1 MSRAPKIYR
10 RPIYDEIL
18 ERAHE
23 PRQFI
28 QVLAGPR
35 QVGKTTLARQVMDA
49 IGIPGHFASADAPDP
64 EDIGWIYTQWAIGRQ
79 QAGMGGRAGGL
90 LVLDEVQKI
99 RDWSDVVK
107 QLWDED
113 TASGVPLRVMLLGS
127 SPLLVRKGLVR
138 QPGRALRDQS
148 GSSTGPIAEMRD
160 AFGWDLDTYLFY
172 GGYPGAARL
181 IKSHDRWEEY
191 ILDSIVETNL
201 SRDILLLNRVEKPA
215 LLRQLFRL
223 ACSYSGQVLS
233 YTKML
238 GTLTDAGNTVTLAHY
253 LELLGGAGMVTGIG
267 KYSGSAVRRR
277 ASSPKLL
284 ALNTGLMTATA
295 RTTFARAK
303 ADREIWSRLVQTA
316 VGAHLWAHADPDELG
331 YWREGNNEVDWVVR
345 PGKLMR
351 SRDTPMALDVKTG
364 TRAAR
369 PERWR
374 SPAFIRRAIAGHRCG
389 GIPIEDFLSAT
400 HGSGWT
406 ASATVQAAADESS
419 HAGTGPC
426 LGGIR
431 PVYRLGSGW
440 APHRRSLRAQP

>member
-1 MSRAPKIYR
+1 LSPTRKRPTVYR
-10 RPIYDEIL
+10 RPIFGEIV
-18 ERAHE
+18 ERTEE
-23 PRQFI
+23 PRRFI

-64 EDIGWIYTQWAIGRQ
+64 EDVGWIYTQWQIGRQ
-79 QAGMGGRAGGL
+79 AARNGGRAGGL

-99 RDWSDVVK
+99 RNWSDVVK

-113 TASGVPLRVMLLGS
+113 SIGETPLRVMLLGS
-127 SPLLVRKGLVR
+127 APLLVRQGLSDSLA
-138 QPGRALRDQS
+138 GRFEVIRVPHW
-148 GSSTGPIAEMRD
+148 TYAEMRD

-172 GGYPGAARL
+172 GGYPGSAPL
-181 IKSHDRWEEY
+181 IRRHERWEEY

-201 SRDILLLNRVEKPA
+201 SRDILMLNRVEKPA

-284 ALNTGLMTATA
+284 ALNTALVTATA
-295 RTTFARAK
+295 RTSIARAR
-303 ADREIWSRLVQTA
+303 ADHEFWGRLVETA
-316 VGAHLWAHADPDELG
+316 VGAHLWSHADPDELT
-331 YWREGNNEVDWVVR
+331 YWREGNNEVDWVIR
-345 PGKLMR
+345 PGRLMR
-351 SRDTPMALDVKTG
+351 VREAPMAIEVKTG
-364 TRAAR
+364 HPRGTPGTVAFTHTHRGSRALIVG
-369 PERWR
+369 
-374 SPAFIRRAIAGHRCG
+374 SG
-389 GIPIEDFLSAT
+389 GIDVEAFLST
-400 HGSGWT
+400 HPREWLDG
-406 ASATVQAAADESS
+406 
-419 HAGTGPC
+419 
-426 LGGIR
+426 
-431 PVYRLGSGW
+431 
-440 APHRRSLRAQP
+440 

>member
-1 MSRAPKIYR
+1 MKRKPKEYR
-10 RPIYDEIL
+10 RPVFAEAL
-18 ERAHE
+18 ARAHE

-35 QVGKTTLARQVMDA
+35 QVGKTTVARQVMDA

-79 QAGMGGRAGGL
+79 QARMGGRAGGL

-113 TASGVPLRVMLLGS
+113 NGAGTPLRVMILGS
-127 SPLLVRKGLVR
+127 APLLVRRGLSDSLA
-138 QPGRALRDQS
+138 GRFEIIRFTHWTFS
-148 GSSTGPIAEMRD
+148 EMRD
-160 AFGWDLDTYLFY
+160 AFGWDLDTYLFF

-181 IKSHDRWEEY
+181 VGSHDRWEEY

-223 ACSYSGQVLS
+223 ACTYSGQVLS

-284 ALNTGLMTATA
+284 ALNTALVSAAARMTLARA
-295 RTTFARAK
+295 RTDHDF
-303 ADREIWSRLVQTA
+303 WSRLIATA

-331 YWREGNNEVDWVVR
+331 WWRESNADVDWVIR
-345 PGKLMR
+345 PGKLLRGHSAPLAIEVRTGHSRGSSGARAFTHAHRGAR
-351 SRDTPMALDVKTG
+351 SLVIGA
-364 TRAAR
+364 
-369 PERWR
+369 
-374 SPAFIRRAIAGHRCG
+374 G
-389 GIPIEDFLSAT
+389 GIPIEDFL
-400 HGSGWT
+400 
-406 ASATVQAAADESS
+406 ASHPRDWLE
-419 HAGTGPC
+419 G
-426 LGGIR
+426 
-431 PVYRLGSGW
+431 
-440 APHRRSLRAQP
+440 

>member
-1 MSRAPKIYR
+1 MSPVRKKPKVYR
-10 RPIYDEIL
+10 RPIFSEIV
-18 ERAHE
+18 ERTEE
-23 PRQFI
+23 PRRFI

-64 EDIGWIYTQWAIGRQ
+64 EDVGWIYTQWQIGRQ
-79 QAGMGGRAGGL
+79 AARNGGRAGGL

-99 RDWSDVVK
+99 RNWSDVVK

-113 TASGVPLRVMLLGS
+113 SIAETPLRVMLLGS
-127 SPLLVRKGLVR
+127 APLLVRQGLSDSLA
-138 QPGRALRDQS
+138 GRFEVIRVPHW
-148 GSSTGPIAEMRD
+148 TYAEMRD

-172 GGYPGAARL
+172 GGYPGSAPL
-181 IKSHDRWEEY
+181 IRRHERWEEY

-201 SRDILLLNRVEKPA
+201 SRDILMLNRVEKPA

-284 ALNTGLMTATA
+284 ALNTALVTATA
-295 RTTFARAK
+295 RTSMARAR
-303 ADREIWSRLVQTA
+303 ADHAFWGRLVETA
-316 VGAHLWAHADPDELG
+316 VGAHLWSHADPDELT
-331 YWREGNNEVDWVVR
+331 YWREGNNEVDWVIR
-345 PGKLMR
+345 PGRLMR
-351 SRDTPMALDVKTG
+351 TREAPMAIEVKTG
-364 TRAAR
+364 HPRGMPGTVAFTHAHRGS
-369 PERWR
+369 R
-374 SPAFIRRAIAGHRCG
+374 SLIVGAG
-389 GIPIEDFLSAT
+389 GIDLEAFLS
-400 HGSGWT
+400 
-406 ASATVQAAADESS
+406 S
-419 HAGTGPC
+419 HPREW
-426 LGGIR
+426 LD
-431 PVYRLGSGW
+431 S
-440 APHRRSLRAQP
+440 

>member
-1 MSRAPKIYR
+1 MSRKPQVYR

-35 QVGKTTLARQVMDA
+35 QVGKTTVARQVMDA

-79 QAGMGGRAGGL
+79 QAKMGARAGGL

-113 TASGVPLRVMLLGS
+113 TASGIPLRVMLLGS
-127 SPLLVRKGLVR
+127 APLLVRQGLSDSLAGRFEVVR
-138 QPGRALRDQS
+138 V
-148 GSSTGPIAEMRD
+148 THWTFAEMRD

-181 IKSHDRWEEY
+181 IKSHGRWEEY

-223 ACSYSGQVLS
+223 ACAYSGQVLS

-267 KYSGSAVRRR
+267 KYSGSAIRRR

-284 ALNTGLMTATA
+284 ALNTALMTATA
-295 RTTFARAK
+295 RMSMAKVRAEPAR
-303 ADREIWSRLVQTA
+303 WGRLVETA
-316 VGAHLWAHADPDELG
+316 VGAHLWAHADPEELG

-351 SRDTPMALDVKTG
+351 ARDTPIAIEVKTG
-364 TRAAR
+364 HPRGTPGTVAFTHTHRGAR
-369 PERWR
+369 SLIVGP
-374 SPAFIRRAIAGHRCG
+374 G
-389 GIPIEDFLSAT
+389 GIDLETFLST
-400 HGSGWT
+400 HPREWLDS
-406 ASATVQAAADESS
+406 
-419 HAGTGPC
+419 
-426 LGGIR
+426 
-431 PVYRLGSGW
+431 
-440 APHRRSLRAQP
+440 

>member
-1 MSRAPKIYR
+1 MKLSRAPKVYR

-79 QAGMGGRAGGL
+79 AGGNGGRAGGL

-113 TASGVPLRVMLLGS
+113 TASGTPLRVMLLGS
-127 SPLLVRKGLVR
+127 SPLLVRKGLSDSLAGRFEIVR
-138 QPGRALRDQS
+138 VTTGPSPRCATPSAGTS
-148 GSSTGPIAEMRD
+148 TPISST
-160 AFGWDLDTYLFY
+160 
-172 GGYPGAARL
+172 AAIRAPRRL

-303 ADREIWSRLVQTA
+303 ADREVWSRLVRDGGRRA
-316 VGAHLWAHADPDELG
+316 PVGPRRSRRARLLARGQQRGRLGRASRQADALARHAD
-331 YWREGNNEVDWVVR
+331 R
-345 PGKLMR
+345 PIVSGPA
-351 SRDTPMALDVKTG
+351 TH
-364 TRAAR
+364 AAR
-369 PERWR
+369 PARSR
-374 SPAFIRRAIAGHRCG
+374 SPTRIAGHGRWS
-389 GIPIEDFLSAT
+389 SARAASRSRT
-400 HGSGWT
+400 SCPCTRGSG
-406 ASATVQAAADESS
+406 
-419 HAGTGPC
+419 
-426 LGGIR
+426 
-431 PVYRLGSGW
+431 
-440 APHRRSLRAQP
+440 

>member
-1 MSRAPKIYR
+1 MSRRQPRVYR
-10 RPIYDEIL
+10 RPVYDEIL

-23 PRQFI
+23 PRAFI

-35 QVGKTTLARQVMDA
+35 QVGKTTLARQVMGA
-49 IGIPGHFASADAPDP
+49 IGIPAHFASADAPDP

-79 QAGMGGRAGGL
+79 AARNGGRAGGL

-127 SPLLVRKGLVR
+127 APLLVRQGLSDSLA
-138 QPGRALRDQS
+138 GRFEVIRV
-148 GSSTGPIAEMRD
+148 THWTFAEMRD
-160 AFGWDLDTYLFY
+160 AFGWDLDAYLFF
-172 GGYPGAARL
+172 GGYPGAAPL
-181 IKSHDRWEEY
+181 IKRQERWEEY
-191 ILDSIVETNL
+191 ILDAIVETNL

-233 YTKML
+233 YNKML

-267 KYSGSAVRRR
+267 KYSGSAIRRR

-284 ALNTGLMTATA
+284 ALNTALMTATA
-295 RTTFARAK
+295 RTSFARAI
-303 ADREIWSRLVQTA
+303 ADHERWGRLVETA

-351 SRDTPMALDVKTG
+351 SRDTPIAIEVKTG
-364 TRAAR
+364 HPRGMPGTVAFTTTHRGAR
-369 PERWR
+369 
-374 SPAFIRRAIAGHRCG
+374 SLVVGAG
-389 GIPIEDFLSAT
+389 GIPVEDFLSA
-400 HGSGWT
+400 HPREWLDG
-406 ASATVQAAADESS
+406 
-419 HAGTGPC
+419 
-426 LGGIR
+426 
-431 PVYRLGSGW
+431 
-440 APHRRSLRAQP
+440 

>member
-1 MSRAPKIYR
+1 MTRSKRGAGYR
-10 RPIYDEIL
+10 RPVYDEII
-18 ERAHE
+18 ERTEE
-23 PRQFI
+23 PRRFI

-64 EDIGWIYTQWAIGRQ
+64 EDTGWIYTQWQIGRQ
-79 QAGMGGRAGGL
+79 AARNGGRAGGL

-113 TASGVPLRVMLLGS
+113 TASGLPLRVMLLGS
-127 SPLLVRKGLVR
+127 APLLVRQGLSDSLAGRFEIVR
-138 QPGRALRDQS
+138 V
-148 GSSTGPIAEMRD
+148 THWTYAEMRD

-172 GGYPGAARL
+172 GGYPGAASLVKRQE
-181 IKSHDRWEEY
+181 RWEEY

-223 ACSYSGQVLS
+223 ACTYSGQVLS

-253 LELLGGAGMVTGIG
+253 LDLLGGAGMVTGVG

-284 ALNTGLMTATA
+284 ALNTALVNATA
-295 RTTFARAK
+295 RTTFARAR
-303 ADREIWSRLVQTA
+303 ADHEFWGRLVETA
-316 VGAHLWAHADPDELG
+316 VGAHLWAHADPDELTW
-331 YWREGNNEVDWVVR
+331 WREGNNEVDWVIR

-351 SRDTPMALDVKTG
+351 GRDEPMAIDVRSGHPRG
-364 TRAAR
+364 TPGTIAFTQTHRGS
-369 PERWR
+369 R
-374 SPAFIRRAIAGHRCG
+374 SLLVGEG
-389 GIPIEDFLSAT
+389 GIPLEDFLST
-400 HGSGWT
+400 HPREWL
-406 ASATVQAAADESS
+406 D
-419 HAGTGPC
+419 
-426 LGGIR
+426 R
-431 PVYRLGSGW
+431 
-440 APHRRSLRAQP
+440 

>member
-1 MSRAPKIYR
+1 MSELSRKPQVYR

-18 ERAHE
+18 ARAHE

-35 QVGKTTLARQVMDA
+35 QVGKTTVARQVMDA
-49 IGIPGHFASADAPDP
+49 IGVPGHFASADAPDP

-79 QAGMGGRAGGL
+79 AARDGGRAGGL

-113 TASGVPLRVMLLGS
+113 TASGAPLRVMLLGS
-127 SPLLVRKGLVR
+127 APLLVRQGLSDSLAGRFEIVR
-138 QPGRALRDQS
+138 VTHWTFS
-148 GSSTGPIAEMRD
+148 EMRD

-181 IKSHDRWEEY
+181 IRSHGRWEEY

-201 SRDILLLNRVEKPA
+201 SRDILMLNRVEKPA

-233 YTKML
+233 YNKML

-284 ALNTGLMTATA
+284 ALNTALITATA
-295 RTTFARAK
+295 RIRMPRAR
-303 ADREIWSRLVQTA
+303 ENHETWGRLVETA

-345 PGKLMR
+345 PGKLLR
-351 SRDTPMALDVKTG
+351 SSDAPVAIEVKTG
-364 TRAAR
+364 HPRGNPGTV
-369 PERWR
+369 
-374 SPAFIRRAIAGHRCG
+374 AFIHTHRGARALVIGAG
-389 GIPIEDFLSAT
+389 GIPVEDFLSV
-400 HGSGWT
+400 HPREWLD
-406 ASATVQAAADESS
+406 Q
-419 HAGTGPC
+419 
-426 LGGIR
+426 
-431 PVYRLGSGW
+431 
-440 APHRRSLRAQP
+440 